1 VPENKDTKI
10 LLADDHAVFRSG
22 LKLVLADL
30 DPEAVILEAEDYTVA
45 LAIAAEE
52 DGFDLALIDLA
63 MPGMDDFAGLTA
75 LCKRLDHV
83 PVVVV
88 SASDDQTNVR
98 RALQCGASGYIPK
111 TLNASIIINAL
122 RLVVSG
128 GFYLPPSLLGCEPGA
143 DSVPANAEDPVLV
156 QLTPRQTDVLGLLSR
171 GLSNKEVA
179 RELDLAEGTVKL
191 HVTALLKV
199 LGVTNRTH
207 AVVKAASLG
216 LAPVE
221 GGNISEIA

>member
-1 VPENKDTKI
+1 MPENQKTKI
-10 LLADDHAVFRSG
+10 LLADDHAVFRNG

-30 DPEAVILEAEDYTVA
+30 DPEAIISEAEDYTSA
-45 LAIAAEE
+45 LEIAKAEDE
-52 DGFDLALIDLA
+52 FDLALIDLT

-75 LCKRLDHV
+75 LCEELTNV

-88 SASDDQTNVR
+88 SASDEQSNVR

-111 TLNASIIINAL
+111 SLNASIIVNAL

-128 GFYLPPSLLGCEPGA
+128 GFYLPPSLLGCDPSI
-143 DSVPANAEDPVLV
+143 DSAPTDIEEKAEV

-171 GLSNKEVA
+171 GLSNKEIA

-199 LGVTNRTH
+199 LGVANRTH
-207 AVVKAASLG
+207 AVVKAVSLG
-216 LAPVE
+216 LALPE
-221 GGNISEIA
+221 TENLSRIA